1 MKKYIFYK
9 LTSEL
14 IVEFITRQLSHYTL
28 LSHFAPRY
36 ANTIEHLPLLLIWKS
51 VHQKLKPFN
60 TNICVLTSPEKTKLG
75 RYYCKKIN
83 VLLKNPIH
91 KCFALLC
98 QNLPCLNTEK
108 YGQEKTPYLDTSHA
122 VITIGNNLRVLSKF
136 SSIK

>member
-1 MKKYIFYK
+1 MKKYRFYK

-14 IVEFITRQLSHYTL
+14 ILEFITRQ

-36 ANTIEHLPLLLIWKS
+36 ANTIEHLPLPLIWKS

-60 TNICVLTSPEKTKLG
+60 TKTCVLTSPEKTKLG

-98 QNLPCLNTEK
+98 QNLPCLNTEQ
-108 YGQEKTPYLDTSHA
+108 YGQEKTPYLGTSHA
-122 VITIGNNLRVLSKF
+122 VITIGFCRSFHPLNKCPWKAFANF
-136 SSIK
+136 